1 MSMTETRR
9 SPWGFLGLAVILVG
23 YSLLVYRNFAP
34 AITEPDDNGYFA
46 QGSLLAQT
54 GRTWF
59 KAESDAQFIGMHWL
73 VTPSEQYISRYPPG
87 LAVMIAGVYK
97 AFGYKASML
106 VNPVLSVLALIAM
119 FMLARRLVAT
129 GWALAATALLAFNPH
144 FVHHALSGDS
154 HMGVTCFLTWAS
166 YFLVRWSQEPKL
178 SLALLAGIFFG
189 VVPTIRYPDSIMAMG
204 VGVFL
209 LLHVTRVPGV
219 WKHYLVFVAGA
230 LVPVLPLLI
239 RNQLLLGAF
248 WRTGYALTNEQTGFS
263 WAYFKEHAL
272 GYVQMIHSGG
282 VGLLFPLGI
291 IGIASMIC
299 MRGTRAIGAMLALI
313 CVPMLL
319 LYMAYYWAP
328 NRIRRRRCDSCC
340 RLSRHT
346 CWLGSG
352 CWRHFSRMRLRRRG
366 SSCL

>member
-1 MSMTETRR
+1 MRK
-9 SPWGFLGLAVILVG
+9 
-23 YSLLVYRNFAP
+23 
-34 AITEPDDNGYFA
+34 
-46 QGSLLAQT
+46 T

-59 KAESDAQFIGMHWL
+59 KAESTRTIGMHWL

-166 YFLVRWSQEPKL
+166 YFLVCWSQEPKL

-209 LLHVTRVPGV
+209 LLHVSRVPGV
-219 WKHYLVFVAGA
+219 WKHYLVFVARSSRPCHFSSAINFAAGPRSG
-230 LVPVLPLLI
+230 VNRI
-239 RNQLLLGAF
+239 RS
-248 WRTGYALTNEQTGFS
+248 TNEQTGF
-263 WAYFKEHAL
+263 
-272 GYVQMIHSGG
+272 
-282 VGLLFPLGI
+282 
-291 IGIASMIC
+291 
-299 MRGTRAIGAMLALI
+299 
-313 CVPMLL
+313 
-319 LYMAYYWAP
+319 
-328 NRIRRRRCDSCC
+328 
-340 RLSRHT
+340 
-346 CWLGSG
+346 
-352 CWRHFSRMRLRRRG
+352 
-366 SSCL
+366 